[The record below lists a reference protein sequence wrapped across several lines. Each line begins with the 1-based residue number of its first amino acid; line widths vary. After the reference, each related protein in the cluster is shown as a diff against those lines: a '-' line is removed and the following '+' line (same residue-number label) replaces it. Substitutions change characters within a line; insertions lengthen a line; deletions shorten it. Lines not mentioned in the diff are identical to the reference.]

1 MLEVIVDFETACAA
15 DLKLVGAA
23 KYSEHP
29 TFEVLCLC
37 CDVETAVGRYQ
48 WLPSYPVIG
57 SILYDMTANEDFIF
71 VSHGSFEQYVWMNY
85 MVPRA
90 GFPPLPPER
99 WRDVQAVAAYRS
111 LPLKHEKLAQVLGVD
126 AQKDMEGSRLTI
138 GLSRP
143 EHRQV

>member
-1 MLEVIVDFETACAA
+1 MIEVVADFETACAL

-37 CDVETAVGRYQ
+37 WDMNGVAGYWR
-48 WLPSYPVIG
+48 PG
-57 SILYDMTANEDFIF
+57 FDGALYDLVDNTDTVF

-99 WRDVQAVAAYRS
+99 WRDVQAVAAYKS
-111 LPLKHEKLAQVLGVD
+111 LPLKHEKLAQVLG
-126 AQKDMEGSRLTI
+126 ES
-138 GLSRP
+138 GLAR
-143 EHRQV
+143 HGHGAGGRNA